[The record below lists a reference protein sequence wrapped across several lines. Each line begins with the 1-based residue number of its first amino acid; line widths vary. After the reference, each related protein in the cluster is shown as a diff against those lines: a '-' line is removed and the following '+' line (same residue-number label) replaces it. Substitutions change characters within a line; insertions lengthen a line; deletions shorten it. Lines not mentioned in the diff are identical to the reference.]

1 MAVLLCG
8 VSPNIHPN
16 RGERGARRLYLA
28 LGRAFYCNLTG
39 EGHAVRAESHE
50 VVVVGGGIAGLAAAW
65 ALRDRDVVLLEES
78 DRVGGRIFAQAR
90 DPYWLN
96 FGAHLIG
103 FLDTPMGR
111 LAKEVGAEAIPV
123 KGELAAVWMNGRL
136 VRGGRIESY
145 PFRLAM
151 PLAARLSL
159 MCTGLRLRR
168 ANTRALRH
176 VDDPVHGDYEYPG
189 DVVEVGGDAALD
201 ARSFADVLGPMH
213 ADVAA
218 LLRSATNRLTAEP
231 VEMSGHFGAAFVG
244 SLWNL
249 DHLNRHIIRGGMTRI
264 VNGLAERLGN
274 RITTGAA
281 VNRIVP
287 GDGGATVHA
296 NQGGEELALSA
307 RHVIVATPAPVTRGI
322 VEGLPADEAAALDSV
337 RYGPF
342 VVMAVRTNETGPMTY
357 DDIYAVLVAG
367 RSACMIFNSMSP
379 LRAKG
384 AAREPGGALMMYAG
398 GWRAAELMGR
408 SDEDVRDTFLAD
420 LHAVLPETRGFVAE
434 TVVHRWQRGFP
445 YWPPGRL
452 ARQEAL
458 ARPHRNLH
466 FAGDYLEYPS
476 TDPASR
482 TGLLAARNVR
492 ALLEGA

>member
-1 MAVLLCG
+1 M
-8 VSPNIHPN
+8 
-16 RGERGARRLYLA
+16 R
-28 LGRAFYCNLTG
+28 T
-39 EGHAVRAESHE
+39 ESHE

-78 DRVGGRIFAQAR
+78 DRVGGRIFAQPR
-90 DPYWLN
+90 EPYWLN

-111 LAKEVGAEAIPV
+111 LAEEVGAEAIPV

-136 VRGGRIESY
+136 VRGGRIETY

-151 PLAARLSL
+151 PPMGRLSL
-159 MCTGLRLRR
+159 MRTGLRLRR

-176 VDDPVHGDYEYPG
+176 VADPVHGDYEYPG
-189 DVVEVGGDAALD
+189 DVVEAGGDPALD

-249 DHLNRHIIRGGMTRI
+249 DHLNRHVIRGGMTSI

-274 RITTGAA
+274 RITTRARVA
-281 VNRIVP
+281 RIVP
-287 GDGGATVHA
+287 GESGATIHTI
-296 NQGGEELALSA
+296 QDGEEITLSA
-307 RHVIVATPAPVTRGI
+307 RHAIVATPAPVTRGI
-322 VEGLPADEAAALDSV
+322 VEGLPADKAEALDSV
-337 RYGPF
+337 EYGPF
-342 VVMAVRTNETGPMTY
+342 VVMAVRTNETGPMPY

-367 RSACMIFNSMSP
+367 RSVCMIFNSMNP
-379 LRAKG
+379 LRTKG
-384 AAREPGGALMMYAG
+384 AKREPGGALMMYAG
-398 GWRAAELMGR
+398 GWRAAELIGC
-408 SDEDVRDTFLAD
+408 SDETVRDTFLAD
-420 LHAVLPETRGFVAE
+420 LHTVLPETRGIVAE

-458 ARPHRNLH
+458 ARPFRNLH
-466 FAGDYLEYPS
+466 FAGDYMEYPS

-492 ALLEGA
+492 ALLERT